1 MFNFGNTP
9 NEKTNEIPTE
19 TQDTTKIKNN
29 DSDYIIVTTVIW
41 QFLCCFTCR
50 KKSFKGVRK
59 IKEGE
64 VLRVNLKQFD

>member
-9 NEKTNEIPTE
+9 NEKT
-19 TQDTTKIKNN
+19 N

-50 KKSFKGVRK
+50 KTSFKGVRK

-64 VLRVNLKQFD
+64 MLRVNLEQFD